1 MTKVKFFAKNAGFEI
16 TGHSSK
22 NGNDEAGRIVC
33 AAVSS
38 AAYMAANTIT
48 EIVKDEALAQ
58 VDDAKMLL
66 SVKSPSEKTAVV
78 LAGLQLHLSE
88 LAKEYPRNIQVIS
101 EV

>member
-1 MTKVKFFAKNAGFEI
+1 
-16 TGHSSK
+16 
-22 NGNDEAGRIVC
+22 
-33 AAVSS
+33 
-38 AAYMAANTIT
+38 MAANTIT
-48 EIVKDEALAQ
+48 EIVKDEAVAQ

>member
-16 TGHSSK
+16 IGHSSK
-22 NGNDEAGRIVC
+22 NENDEAGRIVC

-48 EIVKDEALAQ
+48 EIVKDEAVAQ
-58 VDDAKMLL
+58 VDDARMLL
-66 SVKSPSEKTAVV
+66 RVKNPSKKAAVV